1 MSVFRPT
8 KNTKQN
14 FFFSVCYILSRRT
27 VSIQQKSSSSS
38 SWKMHSIISNTA
50 HTRTRERTSR
60 SRVTRSL
67 GKVTTRFSWMN
78 FSTRRRCKKK
88 CFRKEIKVDWKI
100 VHPDIK
106 WFWNEIIILFDLLAL
121 TTNTDELYLKHW
133 ENFSGVFQWV
143 SKRKIFNQN
152 SRKHFKWKFYLWGF

>member
-8 KNTKQN
+8 KNTKQK

-60 SRVTRSL
+60 SWVTRSL

-78 FSTRRRCKKK
+78 FSTRRRCNKKM
-88 CFRKEIKVDWKI
+88 F
-100 VHPDIK
+100 
-106 WFWNEIIILFDLLAL
+106 
-121 TTNTDELYLKHW
+121 
-133 ENFSGVFQWV
+133 
-143 SKRKIFNQN
+143 SKRDK
-152 SRKHFKWKFYLWGF
+152 SRLKNCPSRHKVILEWNNDSIRPSRSYHKHRWTLSQALRELFRCFSVS